1 MAMIS
6 GLFHESEAKA
16 RASEERRETKYGG
29 EQKIDAMFDLSEES
43 LPGVL
48 MKKIVRPGN
57 GELPPI
63 GSNVSVHYTGKLKD
77 GTEFDTSAGRGPIT
91 FGLGKG
97 EVIRGWD
104 YAVSTMQKGERA
116 ILTVGPE
123 YGYGSSATGPI
134 PPNSTLTFEME
145 IVGWEKPPVLQ
156 TYQWAGLAIMIAIL
170 VYVFYF
176 DDEDDILRKSLE
188 SSREL

>member
-1 MAMIS
+1 MALLS
-6 GLFHESEAKA
+6 GLFHESEAA
-16 RASEERRETKYGG
+16 TRASEERRYEKYGG
-29 EQKIDAMFDLSEES
+29 EQRVDTIVDLSEEHI
-43 LPGVL
+43 PGVL

-57 GELPPI
+57 GELPPV

-91 FGLGKG
+91 FALGKG

-123 YGYGSSATGPI
+123 YGYGGRSTGPI
-134 PPNSTLTFEME
+134 PANSTLTFEME
-145 IVGWEKPPVLQ
+145 IVGWEKPPLIQ
-156 TYQWAGLAIMIAIL
+156 MYQWAGLIFMIGI
-170 VYVFYF
+170 VIYVLYF
-176 DDEDDILRKSLE
+176 DDEDDILRKSME
-188 SSREL
+188 SSNEL